1 MPPLKSLLERSA
13 SLRPVALNPASV
25 ALPVF
30 TATIGLSAFLLFA
43 VQPMFTKMVVPTL
56 GGTPAVWSVAIVFFQ
71 AMLLAGYAYA
81 HLLIRHLA
89 LQTAILIHLCLA
101 ALVLGIGLP
110 IAFDASWGRPSDSG
124 QALWLISVFTACVG
138 LPFFA
143 VSANGPLLQA
153 WYAATGRPDAHDP
166 YFLYRASNLGSFLAL
181 LAYPFFFEP
190 SFTLRGQSA
199 AWSIGFGLL
208 AAGLVACGWIV
219 LGGNQAQKAKA
230 EVAAS
235 HATTT
240 PDKLTWMAL
249 GFVPS
254 ALLVAVTSHITTDV
268 ASVPLLWIVPLALYL
283 LSFVVAFDAQK
294 GRLVSA
300 LIAAQPLIAAMLLL
314 GWLVHSYWLLALH
327 LAFFF
332 VSATVCHARLYDMR
346 PPAHN
351 LSAFYLCLSFGG
363 VLGGG
368 FTTLLAPAVFNTV
381 MEYPLLIA
389 AALCCRPG
397 FVEDARS
404 YGPGK
409 LALFAALAAGA
420 LAVAYATSVFVHV
433 PVWAVL
439 VCLGALAAVIGMS
452 RERPARLVAAATLGL
467 GIILLIQGGRDV
479 IERARSFFGVHT
491 VTLSPDGRVHKLV
504 HGNTVHG
511 VERFLDDANQP
522 LSGRP
527 EPAAYFQPNGVYA
540 HAIGAMRAAQG
551 GKINRAAVIG
561 LGMGALAC
569 HTRPGEDWTF
579 FEIDPVVIRIARD
592 PQLFRSL
599 SVCAPDARI
608 VSGDGRLTLA
618 EANGTFDLIVI
629 DAFSSDSVP
638 VHLLTREALALYA
651 AKLNPHG
658 AIIFNISN
666 RYMVLGPT
674 VAMSAAANGLIT
686 REAADRIK
694 DDRETA
700 LVAAAQIAVV
710 ARTPDQLGAL
720 AASPDW
726 RAPVPAAGETTWT
739 DDYSN
744 ILTPLMR
751 KLRPR

>member
-71 AMLLAGYAYA
+71 AILLAGYAYA

-89 LQTAILIHLCLA
+89 LQTAILVHLCLA

-208 AAGLVACGWIV
+208 AAGLAACGWIV
-219 LGGNQAQKAKA
+219 LGGNQAQKAKT
-230 EVAAS
+230 ESSVS
-235 HATTT
+235 HPTST
-240 PDKLTWMAL
+240 PDKLTWIAL

-300 LIAAQPLIAAMLLL
+300 LIAAQPLIAAMLVL

-332 VSATVCHARLYDMR
+332 VSATVCHARLYQMR

-368 FTTLLAPAVFNTV
+368 FTTLLAPAIFNTV
-381 MEYPLLIA
+381 LEYPLLIA

-397 FVEDARS
+397 LFQDVRS

-409 LALFAALAAGA
+409 VALFFALSVGA
-420 LAVAYATSVFVHV
+420 LAVAYATSVFIHL
-433 PVWAVL
+433 PVWTVL
-439 VCLGALAAVIGMS
+439 ACLGVLAAVMGMS
-452 RERPARLVAAATLGL
+452 RERPARLVAAAGLGL
-467 GIILLIQGGRDV
+467 AIILLIQGGRDV

-491 VTLSPDGRVHKLV
+491 VAVSPDGRVHKLV

-511 VERFLDDANQP
+511 VERFRDDAHQP
-522 LSGRP
+522 LTNRP

-540 HAIGAMRAAQG
+540 QAVGALRAAQG
-551 GKINRAAVIG
+551 GKFGRAAVIG

-569 HTRPGEDWTF
+569 HAQPGEDWTF
-579 FEIDPVVIRIARD
+579 FEIDPVIVKIARD
-592 PQLFRSL
+592 TRLFRSL
-599 SVCAPDARI
+599 SVCAPQAAI

-618 EANGTFDLIVI
+618 EASGTFDLIVI

-651 AKLNPHG
+651 AKLSPHG

-666 RYMVLGPT
+666 RYMILGPT

-700 LVAAAQIAVV
+700 LVAAAQVAVV

-720 AASPDW
+720 IASPNW
-726 RAPVPAAGETTWT
+726 RAPVPAAGEATWT

-744 ILTPLMR
+744 ILAPLMR

>member
-13 SLRPVALNPASV
+13 GVTPILLRPASI
-25 ALPVF
+25 ALPAF
-30 TATIGLSAFLLFA
+30 TASIGLSAFLLFA

-71 AMLLAGYAYA
+71 AILLAGYAYA
-81 HLLIRHLA
+81 HLLIRYLS
-89 LQTAILIHLCLA
+89 LQAAILTHICLA
-101 ALVLGIGLP
+101 ALVLGLGLP
-110 IAFDASWGRPSDSG
+110 IAFDPSWGRPSDSG
-124 QALWLISVFTACVG
+124 HALWLISVFTACVG

-181 LAYPFFFEP
+181 LAYPFVFEP
-190 SFTLRGQSA
+190 NLTLAGQSA
-199 AWSIGFGLL
+199 AWSIGFALL
-208 AAGLVACGWIV
+208 ASGLAVCGWVV
-219 LGGNQAQKAKA
+219 LSGKQAR
-230 EVAAS
+230 EAS
-235 HATTT
+235 GAPSTLHPTSAL
-240 PDKLTWMAL
+240 DRLRWMAL

-294 GRLVSA
+294 GRLTSVA
-300 LIAAQPLIAAMLLL
+300 LAAQPLIAAVLILS
-314 GWLVHSYWLLALH
+314 WLIHSYWLLALH

-332 VSATVCHARLYDMR
+332 VSATVCHARLYEMR
-346 PPAHN
+346 PPARN
-351 LSAFYLCLSFGG
+351 LSAFYLCLSLGG

-381 MEYPLLIA
+381 LEYPLLVA

-397 FVEDARS
+397 LLEDVRS
-404 YGPGK
+404 YNRSK
-409 LALFAALAAGA
+409 VALFFAIAAAALA
-420 LAVAYATSVFVHV
+420 LAFATSVLMRL

-439 VCLGALAAVIGMS
+439 AGLSALAVFMGLS
-452 RERPARLVAAATLGL
+452 RERPARLVAAAGVGL
-467 GIILLIQGGRDV
+467 GIILLIQGGSDA
-479 IERARSFFGVHT
+479 IGRARSFFGVHT
-491 VTLSPDGRVHKLV
+491 VTVSPDGRIHKLV
-504 HGNTVHG
+504 HGSTVHG

-522 LSGRP
+522 LTGRP
-527 EPAAYFQPNGVYA
+527 EPAAYFQPNGIYA
-540 HAIGAMRAAQG
+540 QAIGALRAAQG
-551 GKINRAAVIG
+551 GKFGRVAVIG

-569 HTRPGEDWTF
+569 HSQPGEEWTF
-579 FEIDPVVIRIARD
+579 FEIDPVIVKIARD
-592 PQLFRSL
+592 TRLFRSL
-599 SVCAPDARI
+599 SVCAPQAEI

-618 EANGTFDLIVI
+618 EARGTFDLIVM

-658 AIIFNISN
+658 AILFNISN

-674 VAMSAAANGLIT
+674 VGMSAAANGLIT
-686 REAADRIK
+686 REATDTVRN
-694 DDRETA
+694 DRETG

-710 ARTPDQLGAL
+710 ARTTDQLGAL
-720 AASPDW
+720 AASPRW
-726 RAPVPAAGETTWT
+726 RAPTSAPGETTWT

-744 ILTPLMR
+744 ILAPLLR
-751 KLRPR
+751 KLRAP